1 MDQENKITEQKT
13 KKDSSK
19 IGAVIILVIS
29 ALVFLPFG
37 ASAVFQ
43 SIFNKQKA
51 SSYGSYNGKN
61 ITYEPGTKFFITVS
75 NLAQSYQAGGYKVDE
90 NSYYRIMREAFY
102 QTVINM
108 AFTDSV
114 KKSGYAVPKEAVNR
128 AVIERFTDPSTGKFS
143 QKAYNQTSAVEL
155 EKLRKDIESNL
166 VYKRY
171 FYDLF
176 GTDNEVSFNGTALYG
191 LKRSGAE
198 KKFLASMGAEKHSFD
213 AVAFSTA
220 NFPKEEA
227 VKFGKENAEKFIKY
241 DLSVIT
247 VDDEQEAKALLKQIN
262 GNEITFADAAS
273 EKSQKYYSDA
283 DGKNAGAYRYQI
295 ENMLDNVDS
304 LAELEKLQKDEISAI
319 IKTKRGYSIFKCDGS
334 VVAADFEDSAVQD
347 AVLGYIN
354 SNEKSYIENYF
365 LEIAENFV
373 SEAAISSFD
382 SACKKFNV
390 EKSEVQ
396 PFPVNYGSS
405 SIYSSV
411 SETGPLARIASN
423 EDAYK
428 TAFSLKQDEI
438 SSPFILGSNIVVLKC
453 TGIQTD
459 EVEDASETE
468 IRNADLNTAN
478 SALFANPKVVD
489 NFFAT
494 YITLM
499 SENKNR
505 K

>member
-43 SIFNKQKA
+43 SIFNKQKVN
-51 SSYGSYNGKN
+51 SYGSYNGKN
-61 ITYEPGTKFFITVS
+61 ITYEPGSDFYIAVS
-75 NLAQSYQAGGYKVDE
+75 NLAQSYQASGYKVDE

-114 KKSGYAVPKEAVNR
+114 KKSGYIVPKEAVNR
-128 AVIERFTDPSTGKFS
+128 FVIERFTDPSTGKFS

-155 EKLRKDIESNL
+155 EKLRKDIEGSL
-166 VYKRY
+166 VYRRY

-176 GTDNEVSFNGTALYG
+176 GTDNSDSFNGAPLYG

-213 AVAFSTA
+213 AVAFSTS

-273 EKSQKYYSDA
+273 EKSQKYYSDTE
-283 DGKNAGAYRYQI
+283 GKNAGAYRYQI

-304 LAELEKLQKDEISAI
+304 LAELEKLQKDEISAV

-334 VVAADFEDSAVQD
+334 VAAADFEDSAVQD

-390 EKSEVQ
+390 EKLEVQ

-411 SETGPLARIASN
+411 S
-423 EDAYK
+423 
-428 TAFSLKQDEI
+428 
-438 SSPFILGSNIVVLKC
+438 
-453 TGIQTD
+453 
-459 EVEDASETE
+459 
-468 IRNADLNTAN
+468 
-478 SALFANPKVVD
+478 
-489 NFFAT
+489 
-494 YITLM
+494 
-499 SENKNR
+499 
-505 K
+505 

>member
-43 SIFNKQKA
+43 SIFNKQKV

-114 KKSGYAVPKEAVNR
+114 KKSGYIVPKEAVNR

-143 QKAYNQTSAVEL
+143 QKAYNQTSAVDL
-155 EKLRKDIESNL
+155 EKLRKDIEESL
-166 VYKRY
+166 VYRRY

-283 DGKNAGAYRYQI
+283 EGKNAGAYRYQI

-334 VVAADFEDSAVQD
+334 VVAADFEDSTVQD

-438 SSPFILGSNIVVLKC
+438 SSPFILGSNVVVLKC

-489 NFFAT
+489 

>member
-43 SIFNKQKA
+43 SIFNKQKV

-114 KKSGYAVPKEAVNR
+114 KKSGYIVPKEAVNR

-143 QKAYNQTSAVEL
+143 QKAYNQTSAVDL
-155 EKLRKDIESNL
+155 EKLRKDIEESL
-166 VYKRY
+166 VYRRY

-283 DGKNAGAYRYQI
+283 EGKNAGAYRYQI

-334 VVAADFEDSAVQD
+334 VVAADFEDSTVQD

-365 LEIAENFV
+365 LEIADNFV

-438 SSPFILGSNIVVLKC
+438 SSPFILGSNVVVLKC

-489 NFFAT
+489 

>member
-43 SIFNKQKA
+43 SIFNKQKVN
-51 SSYGSYNGKN
+51 SYGSYNGKK
-61 ITYEPGTKFFITVS
+61 ITYEPGSDFFVSVS
-75 NLAQSYQAGGYKVDE
+75 NIAQSYQARGYKLGE
-90 NSYYRIMREAFY
+90 EQNYRIMREAFY
-102 QTVINM
+102 QTVIDM

-114 KKSGYAVPKEAVNR
+114 KKSGYEVPKEAINR
-128 AVIERFTDPSTGKFS
+128 IVVERFTDPSTGKFS
-143 QKAYNQTSAVEL
+143 QKTYNQTSASDL
-155 EKLRKDIESNL
+155 EALRKDIEDSL

-171 FYDLF
+171 FYDLL
-176 GTDNEVSFNGTALYG
+176 GTDDSVLFNGTPLHG
-191 LKRSGAE
+191 LKRSSAE

-213 AVAFSTA
+213 AVTFSTL

-227 VKFGKENAEKFIKY
+227 AKFGKENAEKFTKY
-241 DLSVIT
+241 DFSVIT
-247 VDDEQEAKALLKQIN
+247 VDDEQEAKAILKQIN
-262 GNEITFADAAS
+262 GNEITFEDAAS

-283 DGKNAGAYRYQI
+283 NGKSAGTYRYQI
-295 ENMLDNVDS
+295 ENMLDNADS
-304 LAELEKLQKDEISAI
+304 LADLEMLSKDEISAV
-319 IKTKRGYSIFKCDGS
+319 IKTKRGYSIFRCDGS
-334 VVAADFEDSAVQD
+334 VSAADFEDSTVQD

-373 SEAAISSFD
+373 SEAAITSFD
-382 SACKKFNV
+382 NACKKFAV
-390 EKSEVQ
+390 EKSEIQ

-411 SETGPLARIASN
+411 SESGPLARIASN
-423 EDAYK
+423 EEAYK

-438 SSPFILGSNIVVLKC
+438 SSPFMLGANVVVLKC
-453 TGIQTD
+453 TGIQV
-459 EVEDASETE
+459 EEELEDASEIE
-468 IRNADLNTAN
+468 IHSADINSAT
-478 SALFANPKVVD
+478 SALFASPKVVD

-494 YITLM
+494 YISLM
-499 SENKNR
+499 HENR

>member
-43 SIFNKQKA
+43 SIFNKQKVN
-51 SSYGSYNGKN
+51 SYGSYNGKN
-61 ITYEPGTKFFITVS
+61 ITYEPGSDFYIAVS
-75 NLAQSYQAGGYKVDE
+75 NLAQSYQASGYKVDE

-114 KKSGYAVPKEAVNR
+114 KKSGYIVPKEAVNR
-128 AVIERFTDPSTGKFS
+128 FVIERFTDPSTGKFS

-155 EKLRKDIESNL
+155 EKLRKDIEGSL
-166 VYKRY
+166 VYRRY

-176 GTDNEVSFNGTALYG
+176 GTDNSDSFNGAPLYG

-213 AVAFSTA
+213 AVAFSTS

-273 EKSQKYYSDA
+273 EKSQKYYSDTE
-283 DGKNAGAYRYQI
+283 GKNAGAYRYQI

-304 LAELEKLQKDEISAI
+304 LAELEKLQKDEISAV

-334 VVAADFEDSAVQD
+334 VAAADFEDSAVQD

-390 EKSEVQ
+390 EKLEVQ
-396 PFPVNYGSS
+396 PFPVNYGSYR
-405 SIYSSV
+405 INSSV
-411 SETGPLARIASN
+411 SET
-423 EDAYK
+423 
-428 TAFSLKQDEI
+428 
-438 SSPFILGSNIVVLKC
+438 
-453 TGIQTD
+453 
-459 EVEDASETE
+459 
-468 IRNADLNTAN
+468 
-478 SALFANPKVVD
+478 
-489 NFFAT
+489 
-494 YITLM
+494 
-499 SENKNR
+499 
-505 K
+505 

>member
-43 SIFNKQKA
+43 SIFNKQKVN
-51 SSYGSYNGKN
+51 SYGSYNGKN
-61 ITYEPGTKFFITVS
+61 ITYEPGSDFYIAVS
-75 NLAQSYQAGGYKVDE
+75 NLAQSYQASGYKVDE

-114 KKSGYAVPKEAVNR
+114 KKSGYIVPKEAVNR
-128 AVIERFTDPSTGKFS
+128 FVIERFTDPSTGKFS

-155 EKLRKDIESNL
+155 EKLRKDIEGSL
-166 VYKRY
+166 VYRRY

-176 GTDNEVSFNGTALYG
+176 GTDNSDSFNGAPLYG

-213 AVAFSTA
+213 AVAFSTS

-273 EKSQKYYSDA
+273 EKSQKYYSDTE
-283 DGKNAGAYRYQI
+283 GKNAGAYRYQI

-304 LAELEKLQKDEISAI
+304 LAELEKLQKDEISAV

-334 VVAADFEDSAVQD
+334 VAAADFEDSAVQD

-390 EKSEVQ
+390 EKLEVLPYHTLGENKYEKMNMEYPLKGVPQ
-396 PFPVNYGSS
+396 LSKDEAVKAERMILAAWGKAVKPVNTT
-405 SIYSSV
+405 
-411 SETGPLARIASN
+411 E
-423 EDAYK
+423 EDIK
-428 TAFSLKQDEI
+428 SGGTVCKS
-438 SSPFILGSNIVVLKC
+438 C
-453 TGIQTD
+453 
-459 EVEDASETE
+459 
-468 IRNADLNTAN
+468 
-478 SALFANPKVVD
+478 
-489 NFFAT
+489 
-494 YITLM
+494 
-499 SENKNR
+499 
-505 K
+505 

>member
-43 SIFNKQKA
+43 SIFNKQKV

-114 KKSGYAVPKEAVNR
+114 KKSGYIVPKEAVNR

-143 QKAYNQTSAVEL
+143 QKAYNQTSAVDL
-155 EKLRKDIESNL
+155 EKLRKDIEESL
-166 VYKRY
+166 VYRRY

-213 AVAFSTA
+213 AVAFSTE

-247 VDDEQEAKALLKQIN
+247 VDDEQEAKVLLKYIN
-262 GNEITFADAAS
+262 GN
-273 EKSQKYYSDA
+273 
-283 DGKNAGAYRYQI
+283 
-295 ENMLDNVDS
+295 
-304 LAELEKLQKDEISAI
+304 
-319 IKTKRGYSIFKCDGS
+319 
-334 VVAADFEDSAVQD
+334 
-347 AVLGYIN
+347 
-354 SNEKSYIENYF
+354 
-365 LEIAENFV
+365 
-373 SEAAISSFD
+373 
-382 SACKKFNV
+382 
-390 EKSEVQ
+390 
-396 PFPVNYGSS
+396 
-405 SIYSSV
+405 
-411 SETGPLARIASN
+411 
-423 EDAYK
+423 
-428 TAFSLKQDEI
+428 
-438 SSPFILGSNIVVLKC
+438 
-453 TGIQTD
+453 
-459 EVEDASETE
+459 
-468 IRNADLNTAN
+468 
-478 SALFANPKVVD
+478 
-489 NFFAT
+489 
-494 YITLM
+494 
-499 SENKNR
+499 
-505 K
+505 

>member
-155 EKLRKDIESNL
+155 EKLRKDIEESL
-166 VYKRY
+166 VYRRY

-283 DGKNAGAYRYQI
+283 EGKNAGAYRYQI

-373 SEAAISSFD
+373 SED
-382 SACKKFNV
+382 R
-390 EKSEVQ
+390 KS
-396 PFPVNYGSS
+396 
-405 SIYSSV
+405 
-411 SETGPLARIASN
+411 
-423 EDAYK
+423 
-428 TAFSLKQDEI
+428 
-438 SSPFILGSNIVVLKC
+438 VV
-453 TGIQTD
+453 
-459 EVEDASETE
+459 
-468 IRNADLNTAN
+468 
-478 SALFANPKVVD
+478 
-489 NFFAT
+489 
-494 YITLM
+494 
-499 SENKNR
+499 
-505 K
+505 

>member
-43 SIFNKQKA
+43 SIFNKQKV

-114 KKSGYAVPKEAVNR
+114 KKSGYIVPKEAVNR

-143 QKAYNQTSAVEL
+143 QKAYNQTSAVDL
-155 EKLRKDIESNL
+155 EKLRKDIEESL
-166 VYKRY
+166 VYRRY

-283 DGKNAGAYRYQI
+283 EGKNAGAYRYQI

-334 VVAADFEDSAVQD
+334 VVAADFEDSTVQD

-438 SSPFILGSNIVVLKC
+438 SSPFILGSNVVVLKC

-478 SALFANPKVVD
+478 SALFANP
-489 NFFAT
+489 NLH
-494 YITLM
+494 Y
-499 SENKNR
+499 SYER
-505 K
+505 KQKQEIN

>member
-43 SIFNKQKA
+43 SIFNKQKV

-114 KKSGYAVPKEAVNR
+114 KKSGYIVPKEAVNR
-128 AVIERFTDPSTGKFS
+128 AVIERFTDPSTEKFS
-143 QKAYNQTSAVEL
+143 QKAYNQTSAVDL
-155 EKLRKDIESNL
+155 EKLRKDIEESL
-166 VYKRY
+166 VYRRY

-283 DGKNAGAYRYQI
+283 EGKNAGAYRYQI

-334 VVAADFEDSAVQD
+334 VVAADFEDSTVQD

-438 SSPFILGSNIVVLKC
+438 SSPFILGSNVVVLKC

-478 SALFANPKVVD
+478 SALFANP
-489 NFFAT
+489 NLH
-494 YITLM
+494 Y
-499 SENKNR
+499 SYER
-505 K
+505 KQKQEIN